1 MTDPLPD
8 PGRRKDKD
16 DLHDQA
22 RREASANSAQT
33 PGADYLTDEN
43 GNTTA
48 IRSDTISKGFEQELH
63 RGEGQDNI
71 SARPAKR
78 RASDPEITLP
88 PLDDDATQMKKIEE
102 AAGLAPGRPG
112 DLEEKDARTLPTP
125 PIVKPH

>member
-48 IRSDTISKGFEQELH
+48 ILAAHAIGFRVKAGAYWSL
-63 RGEGQDNI
+63 
-71 SARPAKR
+71 RPRTAC
-78 RASDPEITLP
+78 S
-88 PLDDDATQMKKIEE
+88 
-102 AAGLAPGRPG
+102 RP
-112 DLEEKDARTLPTP
+112 R
-125 PIVKPH
+125 